1 MAKDKNTCGT
11 TETQKLVRGQVEV
24 RTPLDLRALLN
35 LFFYVQEMVNYYEPV
50 SPNLKSVQG
59 GPGIYQ
65 RIMYSGKGSRKLG
78 QISQLLGL
86 SIVCGQTFILKYER
100 HSYCLRDFYIL
111 SQTTD
116 QIQYFLIRV
125 QT

>member
-1 MAKDKNTCGT
+1 MAKDKSTCGT

-35 LFFYVQEMVNYYEPV
+35 LFFYVQEMGSYYEPG
-50 SPNLKSVQG
+50 SQNLKSVQG

-65 RIMYSGKGSRKLG
+65 RIMYTRKGSRKLG

-86 SIVCGQTFILKYER
+86 PIVCGQTFILKFER
-100 HSYCLRDFYIL
+100 HSYCLRDLYIL
-111 SQTTD
+111 SQTTN
-116 QIQYFLIRV
+116 QIQHFLIQV